1 MTRWTDFVKEYSRF
15 HHISYGCAISQYKD
29 GLKKAYKEY
38 KKGEDWKDAGD
49 EIIDVNDEINYLK
62 NQEREA
68 FLRKKKKNK
77 INYILKNISKLPEL
91 RKKFLEK
98 QAKLRGSGFFIEP

>member
-1 MTRWTDFVKEYSRF
+1 MTKWTDFVKEYSKY
-15 HHISYGCAISQYKD
+15 HHISYGCALSQYKD
-29 GLKKAYKEY
+29 GLKKAYNQY

-62 NQEREA
+62 KQEREA
-68 FLRKKKKNK
+68 YLKAKKEEQDKR
-77 INYILKNISKLPEL
+77 LPEL

-98 QAKLRGSGFFIEP
+98 KAKLKGSGFFIEP